1 MGMKDR
7 EHNTGDG
14 GSVAIE
20 QRIAAPSKD
29 VAAYIGDFSNAKEWM
44 VGVESVEKLDEDSY
58 RLLLESPVGK
68 LEPEAKILEHRD
80 DAIRW
85 VYTSVIE
92 GSGEVTVAPDSGAGG
107 ADGSSC
113 IVSYTSDFR
122 LRSKML
128 NRAARFVGVEHF
140 ARKNGERSLLRLK
153 YLMEARRY

>member
-1 MGMKDR
+1 MKDR
-7 EHNTGDG
+7 EQNTGGG

-20 QRIAAPSKD
+20 QRIDAPSKD

-44 VGVESVEKLDEDSY
+44 VGVESVERLDEDSY

-68 LEPEAKILEHRD
+68 LEPEAKILEHGD
-80 DAIRW
+80 DSIRW
-85 VYTSVIE
+85 IYTSVIE
-92 GSGEVTVAPDSGAGG
+92 GSGVVTVAPDSGAGG

-153 YLMEARRY
+153 HLMEARRY